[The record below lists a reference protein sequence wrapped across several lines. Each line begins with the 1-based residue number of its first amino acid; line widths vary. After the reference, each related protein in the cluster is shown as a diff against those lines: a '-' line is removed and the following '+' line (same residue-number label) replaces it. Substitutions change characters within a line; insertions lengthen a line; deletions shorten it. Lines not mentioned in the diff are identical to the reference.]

1 MSREDN
7 TSRPCPQVV
16 PEMSKRSHQL
26 MWKQLIQLKESS
38 QESLQMQVRKG
49 LTSAILEG
57 RISMDLPL
65 PSGRE
70 LAKQLQVSRN
80 TIVLAYQRLVDEG
93 YLVSRERQGYFV
105 SPALL
110 KSRPSYQE
118 ERRSADSTTPN
129 WQPRLNTDLSAQRNI
144 KKPADWQK
152 YRYPFIYGQS
162 DPALFPIA
170 DWRECVRQSQSVP
183 VITAGSLDYVD
194 QDDEVLVEELCIRV
208 LPRRGIWIK
217 PENLLVTI
225 GAQNALS
232 IISQLLF
239 NKDTVIGIE
248 NPGYPDARNLFLLRT
263 GQLVLLDIDENG
275 LVINDQIDK
284 CDYIY
289 VTPSHQSPSTAT
301 MPLDRRKA
309 LLEKAKL
316 HDLII
321 IEDDYE
327 SEANYIHQANPS
339 LKSLDKDNRVIYCGS
354 LSKSLAPG
362 LRLGFLVADSEL
374 IRQARMLRRL
384 LLRHPPALIQ
394 RTVALFLQLGHYDSH
409 INRFNQVLKRRWEQM
424 CLALE
429 QNLPGSTNIPEFGG
443 TAFWVRGHEA
453 CNARLLAQI
462 CARQSILIE
471 PGDVHFGQDQP
482 PMNYF
487 RLGFSSISEERIKDG
502 ITLIRKTMSR
512 M

>member
-1 MSREDN
+1 
-7 TSRPCPQVV
+7 
-16 PEMSKRSHQL
+16 
-26 MWKQLIQLKESS
+26 
-38 QESLQMQVRKG
+38 MQVRKG
-49 LTSAILEG
+49 LTRAILEG

-70 LAKQLQVSRN
+70 LAQQLKVSRN

-93 YLVSRERQGYFV
+93 YLISRERQGYFV
-105 SPALL
+105 NPAIL
-110 KSRPSYQE
+110 
-118 ERRSADSTTPN
+118 RSTPLFQDEQDITDTATPN
-129 WQPRLNTDLSAQRNI
+129 WQTRLNIDLSIQRNI
-144 KKPADWQK
+144 QKPVDWQK
-152 YRYPFIYGQS
+152 YKYPFIYGQS

-170 DWRECVRQSQSVP
+170 DWRECVRQSQSVAL
-183 VITAGSLDYVD
+183 IAAGSLDYID
-194 QDDEVLVEELCIRV
+194 QDDEMLVEELCIRV

-263 GQLVLLDIDENG
+263 EQLVLLDIDENG
-275 LVINDQIDK
+275 LVINDKIDK
-284 CDYIY
+284 CDYVY
-289 VTPSHQSPSTAT
+289 VTPSHQSPTTAT

-309 LLEKAKL
+309 LLEKANM

-327 SEANYIHQANPS
+327 SEANYIHQANPA

-374 IRQARMLRRL
+374 IQQARMLRRL
-384 LLRHPPALIQ
+384 LLRHPPALVQ

-409 INRFNQVLKRRWEQM
+409 INRINQVLKRRWEHM
-424 CLALE
+424 CAALA
-429 QNLPGSTNIPEFGG
+429 QYLPDSTNIPEFGG
-443 TAFWVRGHEA
+443 TAFWVRGPAA
-453 CNARLLAQI
+453 CNARPLAQA
-462 CARQSILIE
+462 CALQSILIE

-487 RLGFSSISEERIKDG
+487 RLGFSSITEDRINDG
-502 ITLIRKTMSR
+502 ISLISKKIDR

>member
-1 MSREDN
+1 
-7 TSRPCPQVV
+7 
-16 PEMSKRSHQL
+16 MSKRSHQL
-26 MWKQLIQLKESS
+26 MWKQLIQLNEAAS
-38 QESLQMQVRKG
+38 ESLQMQVRKG
-49 LTSAILEG
+49 LTKAILES

-70 LAKQLQVSRN
+70 LAQQLQVSRN
-80 TIVLAYQRLVDEG
+80 TIVLAYQRLIDEG
-93 YLVSRERQGYFV
+93 YLISRERQGYFV
-105 SPALL
+105 NPALL
-110 KSRPSYQE
+110 KSRPLYRE
-118 ERRSADSTTPN
+118 EQSPADSGTPN
-129 WQPRLNTDLSAQRNI
+129 WQPRLNTDLSLQRNI
-144 KKPADWQK
+144 HKPPDWQK

-170 DWRECVRQSQSVP
+170 DWRECVRQSQSVA
-183 VITAGSLDYVD
+183 VITAGSLDYID

-239 NKDTVIGIE
+239 NKDTVTGIE

-263 GQLVLLDIDENG
+263 EQLVLLDIDENG
-275 LVINDQIDK
+275 LVINDKIDM

-289 VTPSHQSPSTAT
+289 ITPSHQSPTTAT
-301 MPLDRRKA
+301 MPLDRRNA
-309 LLEKAKL
+309 LLEKATL

-327 SEANYIHQANPS
+327 AEANYIHQANPS

-384 LLRHPPALIQ
+384 LLRHPPALVQ

-409 INRFNQVLKRRWEQM
+409 ISRFNQVLKRRWEQM
-424 CLALE
+424 CQALE
-429 QNLPGSTNIPEFGG
+429 QYLPDSANIPEFGG
-443 TAFWVRGHEA
+443 TAFWVRGPEA
-453 CNARLLAQI
+453 CDARLLAQA
-462 CARQSILIE
+462 CARQSIIIE
-471 PGDVHFGQDQP
+471 PGDVHFGQDEP
-482 PMNYF
+482 PMNFF
-487 RLGFSSISEERIKDG
+487 RLGFSSIAEDRINDG
-502 ITLIRKTMSR
+502 IARIGKTMAS

>member
-1 MSREDN
+1 
-7 TSRPCPQVV
+7 
-16 PEMSKRSHQL
+16 
-26 MWKQLIQLKESS
+26 
-38 QESLQMQVRKG
+38 MQVRKG
-49 LTSAILEG
+49 LTRAILEG

-70 LAKQLQVSRN
+70 LAQQLKVSRN

-93 YLVSRERQGYFV
+93 YLISRERQGYFV
-105 SPALL
+105 NPAILRSTPL
-110 KSRPSYQE
+110 FQDEQE
-118 ERRSADSTTPN
+118 ITATGTPN
-129 WQPRLNTDLSAQRNI
+129 WQTRLNIDLSVQRNI
-144 KKPADWQK
+144 QKPVDWQTYK
-152 YRYPFIYGQS
+152 YPFIYGQS

-170 DWRECVRQSQSVP
+170 DWRECVRQSQSVAL
-183 VITAGSLDYVD
+183 IAAGSLDYID

-263 GQLVLLDIDENG
+263 EQLVLLDIDENG
-275 LVINDQIDK
+275 LVINDKIDR
-284 CDYIY
+284 CDYVY
-289 VTPSHQSPSTAT
+289 VTPSHQSPTTAT

-309 LLEKAKL
+309 LLEKATM

-327 SEANYIHQANPS
+327 SEANYIHQANPA

-374 IRQARMLRRL
+374 IQQARMLRRL
-384 LLRHPPALIQ
+384 LLRHPPALVQ

-409 INRFNQVLKRRWEQM
+409 INRISQVLKRRWEHM
-424 CLALE
+424 CAALE
-429 QNLPGSTNIPEFGG
+429 QYLPDSTDIPEFGG
-443 TAFWVRGHEA
+443 TAFWVRGPAA
-453 CNARLLAQI
+453 CDARMLAQS
-462 CARQSILIE
+462 CAVQSILIE

-487 RLGFSSISEERIKDG
+487 RLGFSSITEDRINDG
-502 ITLIRKTMSR
+502 ISLLSKKIDR

>member
-1 MSREDN
+1 
-7 TSRPCPQVV
+7 
-16 PEMSKRSHQL
+16 
-26 MWKQLIQLKESS
+26 
-38 QESLQMQVRKG
+38 
-49 LTSAILEG
+49 
-57 RISMDLPL
+57 
-65 PSGRE
+65 
-70 LAKQLQVSRN
+70 
-80 TIVLAYQRLVDEG
+80 
-93 YLVSRERQGYFV
+93 
-105 SPALL
+105 
-110 KSRPSYQE
+110 
-118 ERRSADSTTPN
+118 
-129 WQPRLNTDLSAQRNI
+129 
-144 KKPADWQK
+144 
-152 YRYPFIYGQS
+152 
-162 DPALFPIA
+162 
-170 DWRECVRQSQSVP
+170 
-183 VITAGSLDYVD
+183 
-194 QDDEVLVEELCIRV
+194 
-208 LPRRGIWIK
+208 
-217 PENLLVTI
+217 
-225 GAQNALS
+225 
-232 IISQLLF
+232 
-239 NKDTVIGIE
+239 
-248 NPGYPDARNLFLLRT
+248 
-263 GQLVLLDIDENG
+263 
-275 LVINDQIDK
+275 
-284 CDYIY
+284 
-289 VTPSHQSPSTAT
+289 

-424 CLALE
+424 CLALV
-429 QNLPGSTNIPEFGG
+429 QNLPDSTNIPEFGG

>member
-1 MSREDN
+1 
-7 TSRPCPQVV
+7 
-16 PEMSKRSHQL
+16 
-26 MWKQLIQLKESS
+26 
-38 QESLQMQVRKG
+38 
-49 LTSAILEG
+49 
-57 RISMDLPL
+57 MDLPL

-70 LAKQLQVSRN
+70 LAQQLKVSRN

-93 YLVSRERQGYFV
+93 YLISRERQGYFV
-105 SPALL
+105 NPAILRSTPL
-110 KSRPSYQE
+110 FQDEQE
-118 ERRSADSTTPN
+118 ITATGTPN
-129 WQPRLNTDLSAQRNI
+129 WQTRLNIDLSVQRNI
-144 KKPADWQK
+144 QKPVDWQTYK
-152 YRYPFIYGQS
+152 YPFIYGQS

-170 DWRECVRQSQSVP
+170 DWRECVRQSQSVAL
-183 VITAGSLDYVD
+183 IAAGSLDYID

-263 GQLVLLDIDENG
+263 EQLVLLDIDENG
-275 LVINDQIDK
+275 LVINDKIDR
-284 CDYIY
+284 CDYVY
-289 VTPSHQSPSTAT
+289 VTPSHQSPTTAT

-309 LLEKAKL
+309 LLEKATM

-327 SEANYIHQANPS
+327 SEANYIHQANPA

-374 IRQARMLRRL
+374 IQQARMLRRL
-384 LLRHPPALIQ
+384 LLRHPPALVQ

-409 INRFNQVLKRRWEQM
+409 INRISQVLKRRWEHM
-424 CLALE
+424 CAALE
-429 QNLPGSTNIPEFGG
+429 QYLPDSTDIPEFGG
-443 TAFWVRGHEA
+443 TAFWVRGPAA
-453 CNARLLAQI
+453 CDARMLAQS
-462 CARQSILIE
+462 CAVQSILIE

-487 RLGFSSISEERIKDG
+487 RLGFSSITEDRINDG
-502 ITLIRKTMSR
+502 ISLLSKKIDR

>member
-1 MSREDN
+1 
-7 TSRPCPQVV
+7 
-16 PEMSKRSHQL
+16 
-26 MWKQLIQLKESS
+26 
-38 QESLQMQVRKG
+38 
-49 LTSAILEG
+49 
-57 RISMDLPL
+57 MDLPL

-70 LAKQLQVSRN
+70 LAQQLKVSRN

-93 YLVSRERQGYFV
+93 YLISRERQGYFV
-105 SPALL
+105 NPAIL
-110 KSRPSYQE
+110 
-118 ERRSADSTTPN
+118 RSTPLFQDEQDITDTATPN
-129 WQPRLNTDLSAQRNI
+129 WQTRLNIDLSIQRNI
-144 KKPADWQK
+144 QKPVDWQK
-152 YRYPFIYGQS
+152 YKYPFIYGQS

-170 DWRECVRQSQSVP
+170 DWRECVRQSQSVAL
-183 VITAGSLDYVD
+183 IAAGSLDYID
-194 QDDEVLVEELCIRV
+194 QDDEMLVEELCIRV

-263 GQLVLLDIDENG
+263 EQLVLLDIDENG
-275 LVINDQIDK
+275 LVINDKIDK
-284 CDYIY
+284 CDYVY
-289 VTPSHQSPSTAT
+289 VTPSHQSPTTAT

-309 LLEKAKL
+309 LLEKANM

-327 SEANYIHQANPS
+327 SEANYIHQANPA

-374 IRQARMLRRL
+374 IQQARMLRRL
-384 LLRHPPALIQ
+384 LLRHPPALVQ

-409 INRFNQVLKRRWEQM
+409 INRINQVLKRRWEHM
-424 CLALE
+424 CAALA
-429 QNLPGSTNIPEFGG
+429 QYLPDSTNIPEFGG
-443 TAFWVRGHEA
+443 TAFWVRGPAA
-453 CNARLLAQI
+453 CNARLLAQA
-462 CARQSILIE
+462 CALQSILIE

-487 RLGFSSISEERIKDG
+487 RLGFSSITEDRINDG
-502 ITLIRKTMSR
+502 ISLISKKIDR

>member
-1 MSREDN
+1 
-7 TSRPCPQVV
+7 
-16 PEMSKRSHQL
+16 
-26 MWKQLIQLKESS
+26 
-38 QESLQMQVRKG
+38 
-49 LTSAILEG
+49 
-57 RISMDLPL
+57 MDLPL

-70 LAKQLQVSRN
+70 LAQQLKVSRN

-93 YLVSRERQGYFV
+93 YLISRERQGYFV
-105 SPALL
+105 NPAILRSTPL
-110 KSRPSYQE
+110 FQDEQE
-118 ERRSADSTTPN
+118 IAATGTPN
-129 WQPRLNTDLSAQRNI
+129 WQTRLNIDLSVQRNI
-144 KKPADWQK
+144 QKPVDWQK
-152 YRYPFIYGQS
+152 YKYPFIYGQS

-170 DWRECVRQSQSVP
+170 DWRECVRQSQSVAL
-183 VITAGSLDYVD
+183 IAAGSLDYID

-263 GQLVLLDIDENG
+263 EQLVLLDIDENG
-275 LVINDQIDK
+275 LVINDKIDR
-284 CDYIY
+284 CDYVY
-289 VTPSHQSPSTAT
+289 VTPSHQSPTTAT
-301 MPLDRRKA
+301 MPLNRRKA
-309 LLEKAKL
+309 LLEKANM

-327 SEANYIHQANPS
+327 SEANYFHQANPA

-374 IRQARMLRRL
+374 IQQARMLRRL
-384 LLRHPPALIQ
+384 LLRHPPALVQ

-409 INRFNQVLKRRWEQM
+409 INRINQVLKRRWEHM
-424 CLALE
+424 CAALE
-429 QNLPGSTNIPEFGG
+429 QYLPGSTNVPEFGG
-443 TAFWVRGHEA
+443 TAFWVRGPAA
-453 CNARLLAQI
+453 CNARLLAQA
-462 CARQSILIE
+462 CALQRILIE

-487 RLGFSSISEERIKDG
+487 RLGFSSITENRINDG
-502 ITLIRKTMSR
+502 ISLISKKIDR